1 MTEVAAP
8 LRRRWGVGADPAP
21 QACEPFSYAGSFDG
35 LAQKS
40 EVSTDGLW
48 GTSGWFAGGSPDT
61 AATTQR
67 ESATLLATAPSE
79 PAVAPG
85 GAVSQNRLT
94 TAATLRQPFAPTSA
108 QRTLAESVRVPD
120 AHEMS
125 HTAAVFD
132 VTAGRAGRSS
142 FTGRSHKLA
151 DGRPGHAGWT
161 YRCVGECLAWLRLW
175 RLISPTS
182 FPRPL
187 TLAAPVLSTQARDKG
202 VGVRHRPRAAPP
214 ASRCCVAAGA

>member
-1 MTEVAAP
+1 MATSCDASRRRDGSSTASQETHHSPCAAP
-8 LRRRWGVGADPAP
+8 RRASGERGAPLKINMCPWGSVYLGAA
-21 QACEPFSYAGSFDG
+21 AVA
-35 LAQKS
+35 
-40 EVSTDGLW
+40 
-48 GTSGWFAGGSPDT
+48 T

-94 TAATLRQPFAPTSA
+94 TGATLRQPFAPTSA